1 MCDAL
6 LTTRES
12 KIPFKPAKHFLK
24 EYGIS
29 SATMRGWESAGRV
42 ECVRL
47 PGGKRMYDVDSV
59 LKLLGQQPVGKRAY
73 IYARVSS
80 AKQSADLERQIEDLQ
95 KAYPGHVVIKDVA
108 SGVNFKRK
116 GLQHLLE
123 LVLKGMVSELAV
135 AHRDR
140 LARIGCDLLE
150 FIFDKA
156 GVKLVVLGG
165 DEDDQH
171 DLADDLF
178 AVTTLFVASYNG
190 RRSAENRKRRKIETS
205 KDGGAES
212 DSSSS
217 ENSHSTHEGAKTQD

>member
-1 MCDAL
+1 ML
-6 LTTRES
+6 RSQLRGS
-12 KIPFKPAKHFLK
+12 KIPFKPANHFLK

-29 SATMRGWESAGRV
+29 SATMRGWASTGRL
-42 ECVRL
+42 EHIRL

-59 LKLLGQQPVGKRAY
+59 LKLLGQQPVGKQSY

-80 AKQSADLERQIEDLQ
+80 AKQSTDLDRQVQDLQ
-95 KAYPGHVVIKDVA
+95 KAFPSHVVVKDVA

-123 LVLKGMVSELAV
+123 LVLKGMVSEIV
-135 AHRDR
+135 VTHRDR

-150 FIFDKA
+150 FVFEKA

-165 DEDDQH
+165 VEDDRH

-190 RRSAENRKRRKIETS
+190 RRASENRKRHKKELQASEDR
-205 KDGGAES
+205 AES
-212 DSSSS
+212 DSES
-217 ENSHSTHEGAKTQD
+217 EEDSDSTQS

>member
-1 MCDAL
+1 
-6 LTTRES
+6 
-12 KIPFKPAKHFLK
+12 
-24 EYGIS
+24 
-29 SATMRGWESAGRV
+29 
-42 ECVRL
+42 
-47 PGGKRMYDVDSV
+47 MYDVDSV
-59 LKLLGQQPVGKRAY
+59 LKLLGQQPVGKQSY

-95 KAYPGHVVIKDVA
+95 KAYPTYVVIKDVA

-123 LVLKGMVSELAV
+123 LVLKGMVDSIAV

-165 DEDDQH
+165 DEDDHH

-190 RRSAENRKRRKIETS
+190 RRSAENRKRRKIEKTE
-205 KDGGAES
+205 DGTQS
-212 DSSSS
+212 DSESS
-217 ENSHSTHEGAKTQD
+217 ENSNTSDARTETQD

>member
-1 MCDAL
+1 
-6 LTTRES
+6 
-12 KIPFKPAKHFLK
+12 
-24 EYGIS
+24 
-29 SATMRGWESAGRV
+29 MRGWESAGRV
-42 ECVRL
+42 ECIRL

-59 LKLLGQQPVGKRAY
+59 LKLLGQQPVGKKSY

-80 AKQSADLERQIEDLQ
+80 AKQSGDLERQVEDLQ
-95 KAYPGHVVIKDVA
+95 KAYPDHIVIKDVA

-123 LVLKGMVSELAV
+123 LVLKGMVAQVAV

-140 LARIGCDLLE
+140 LARVGCDLLE

-156 GVKLVVLGG
+156 GIKLVVLGG
-165 DEDDQH
+165 VEDDQH

-178 AVTTLFVASYNG
+178 AVTALFVASYNG
-190 RRSAENRKRRKIETS
+190 CRAAENRKRRKSEAS
-205 KDGGAES
+205 EDGAKS

-217 ENSHSTHEGAKTQD
+217 QNSNTTHEGAKTQD